1 MLGGES
7 PVIFTHVVLV
17 LHDTDEVHA
26 VMDQIYSSVHYG
38 NTSVVVV
45 SDPSQKKELIKKAS
59 AYDYERLATDRRLQF
74 IYRPL
79 KPSKFAIIFD
89 PEKQRES
96 STDRNQDTA
105 QQVVVSQKLVFE
117 ELKRR
122 LGGKG
127 HKVLLVEDNQINQT
141 VSLTP
146 ALMLPRSLTNA
157 KVILKFLAKID
168 VTTDTVLDGVQ
179 CTDTVFAKPA
189 GYYSIILVRE
199 TALSTRLKLIVLQCD
214 LHMPNKDGYQAC
226 KEIRRWEKKNGHRR
240 HPIIALSANVLGDV
254 YAKCVEAGFNSY
266 VTKPV
271 AFKELSLVM
280 TRFID
285 PADPSK
291 PPELMKMKK

>member
-1 MLGGES
+1 MLGGEN

-17 LHDTDEVHA
+17 LHDTAEVHA
-26 VMDQIYSSVHYG
+26 IMDQIFSSVHYG
-38 NTSVVVV
+38 HTSVVVV
-45 SDPSQKKELIKKAS
+45 SDPSQKKELMKEAS
-59 AYDYERLATDRRLQF
+59 VYDYEQLAADRRLQF

-79 KPSKFAIIFD
+79 KPSKFAVIFD

-127 HKVLLVEDNQINQT
+127 HKVLLVEDNHINQT
-141 VSLTP
+141 
-146 ALMLPRSLTNA
+146 
-157 KVILKFLAKID
+157 VILKFLAKID

-179 CTDTVFAKPA
+179 CTETVFSKPP
-189 GYYSIILVRE
+189 GYYSIIL
-199 TALSTRLKLIVLQCD
+199 CD

-226 KEIRRWEKKNGHRR
+226 KEIRRWEKKHGYRR

-280 TRFID
+280 TKFVD
-285 PADPSK
+285 PPDPSK
-291 PPELMKMKK
+291 PPELMKLRKP